1 MLIEWIKAM
10 QIFAKKGYRAITMDV
25 NNKKY
30 SKQSILAYHI
40 FFLFILNSATL

>member
-30 SKQSILAYHI
+30 SRLNGLKQCRYLQKKDIVP
-40 FFLFILNSATL
+40 

>member
-25 NNKKY
+25 NR
-30 SKQSILAYHI
+30 S
-40 FFLFILNSATL
+40 ILNSQ

>member
-30 SKQSILAYHI
+30 SKQSILA
-40 FFLFILNSATL
+40 